1 MMWYVGN
8 EQHRD
13 SLIITDP
20 LPTTL
25 KCGTIEVYFPNQ
37 HGNRHGE
44 VL

>member
-13 SLIITDP
+13 SPIITDP

-25 KCGTIEVYFPNQ
+25 KCGTIEVYFTKHECN
-37 HGNRHGE
+37 E
-44 VL
+44 